1 MAGVKKS
8 DVMASNPFRI
18 LAAAIALVTLVGISL
33 SVSAPLLALE
43 MERWGISAG
52 VSGMTITAA
61 GIGTVLAAPLVPR
74 FALRLGVPLLLGTAL
89 AVSALAMIAF
99 YLLPGLLWWT
109 LFRLVLGA
117 TIGVIFSLSEY
128 WIAAAAPPARR
139 GLVMAIYAT
148 ALYAG
153 FAAGPMLLSTLG
165 TSGLLPY
172 LATVAIILVGFGPL
186 LLAAREAPRIDEQ
199 ASAPVLR
206 FVLAAPSAT
215 FAALMFGAI
224 ETAVVT
230 LLPVHNV
237 RLGFPEKDAALLLSA
252 FALGNVLFQ
261 IPIGYISDLMDRRRL
276 LAMLATVST
285 LLSATILHVQ
295 GVGFWPF
302 AAVLFAL
309 GGVSGAIYNIGLAHL
324 GSRFEGADL
333 ASANAA
339 FVMLYS
345 VGLMVGPPLIGFG
358 MEIGGRFGLP
368 LALVAGFLAYAGLVL
383 VRIAKAARLAKKQ
396 GFGQFPP

>member
-1 MAGVKKS
+1 MTT
-8 DVMASNPFRI
+8 NPFRI
-18 LAAAIALVTLVGISL
+18 LAAAIALVTLVGVSL

-43 MERWGISAG
+43 MERWGISATI
-52 VSGMTITAA
+52 SGMTITAA

-74 FALRLGVPLLLGTAL
+74 LALRLGVPVLLGAAL
-89 AVSALAMIAF
+89 AISALAMIAF
-99 YLLPGLLWWT
+99 YLLPGVLWLT
-109 LFRLVLGA
+109 LFRFTLGA

-153 FAAGPMLLSTLG
+153 FAAGPILLSTLG
-165 TSGLLPY
+165 TSGALPY
-172 LATVAIILVGFGPL
+172 LATGAIILAGFVPL
-186 LLAAREAPRIDEQ
+186 LFAARAAPRIDEQ
-199 ASAPVLR
+199 PSAPVLR

-237 RLGFPEKDAALLLSA
+237 RLGFAEKDAALLLSA

-261 IPIGYISDLMDRRRL
+261 IPIGYVSDLMDRRRL
-276 LAMLATVST
+276 LAMLATIST
-285 LLSATILHVQ
+285 LLSGTILHVQ
-295 GVGFWPF
+295 VAGFWPF
-302 AAVLFAL
+302 AAVLFVL

-345 VGLMVGPPLIGFG
+345 VGLMIGPPLIGLG
-358 MEIGGRFGLP
+358 MEAGGKFGLP
-368 LALVAGFLAYAGLVL
+368 LALVAGFAAYAGLVL
-383 VRIAKAARLAKKQ
+383 ARMARTTRPAKNRV
-396 GFGQFPP
+396 

>member
-1 MAGVKKS
+1 MT
-8 DVMASNPFRI
+8 ASPFRI

-43 MERWGISAG
+43 MERWGISATI
-52 VSGMTITAA
+52 SGMTITTA

-74 FALRLGVPLLLGTAL
+74 FALRLGVPLLLGAAL

-99 YLLPGLLWWT
+99 YLFPGILWWT
-109 LFRLVLGA
+109 LFRFVLGA

-165 TSGLLPY
+165 TTGPFPY

-186 LLAAREAPRIDEQ
+186 LLAARVAPRIDEQ

-206 FVLAAPSAT
+206 FVLAAPTAT
-215 FAALMFGAI
+215 FAALMFGAV

-237 RLGFPEKDAALLLSA
+237 RLGFAEKDAALLLSA

-276 LAMLATVST
+276 LAILATVST
-285 LLSATILHVQ
+285 LLSAAILHVQ
-295 GVGFWPF
+295 GIGFWPF
-302 AAVLFAL
+302 ALVLFVL

-324 GSRFEGADL
+324 GSRFEGVDL

-358 MEIGGRFGLP
+358 MEVGGR
-368 LALVAGFLAYAGLVL
+368 
-383 VRIAKAARLAKKQ
+383 
-396 GFGQFPP
+396 

>member
-1 MAGVKKS
+1 MISKQLRV
-8 DVMASNPFRI
+8 
-18 LAAAIALVTLVGISL
+18 LAAAIALSTLVGLSL

-43 MERWGISAG
+43 MERWGISATI
-52 VSGMTITAA
+52 SGMTITAA

-74 FALRLGVPLLLGTAL
+74 LALRLGVPLLLGAAL
-89 AVSALAMIAF
+89 AVSALAMAAF
-99 YLLPGLLWWT
+99 LLFPGILWWT
-109 LFRLVLGA
+109 LFRFVLGA

-153 FAAGPMLLSTLG
+153 FAAGPLLLSTLG
-165 TSGLLPY
+165 TTGALPY
-172 LATVAIILVGFGPL
+172 LATAVIILCGFGPL
-186 LLAAREAPRIDEQ
+186 VLAARDAPRIDEQ

-224 ETAVVT
+224 ETSVIT

-237 RLGFPEKDAALLLSA
+237 RLGFPEREAAMLLSA

-261 IPIGYISDLMDRRRL
+261 IPIGYISDRMDRRRL
-276 LAMLATVST
+276 LAALGVIST
-285 LLSATILHVQ
+285 LIAGAILAAQ
-295 GVGFWPF
+295 SLGFWPF
-302 AAVLFAL
+302 ALALFGL
-309 GGVSGAIYNIGLAHL
+309 GGISGAIYNTGLAHL
-324 GSRFEGADL
+324 GSRFQGADL
-333 ASANAA
+333 ASANAV

-345 VGLMVGPPLIGFG
+345 VGLMVGPPLVGVG
-358 MEIGGRFGLP
+358 MELGGRFGLP
-368 LALVAGFLAYAGLVL
+368 VALTIGFLAYAVL
-383 VRIAKAARLAKKQ
+383 VMMRLAKAADAGKKPAS
-396 GFGQFPP
+396 GQFPP